1 MDKKKIQLILGVIL
15 VMAGMGV
22 FYRIPQVMPK
32 VAAIKAFSSSLGII
46 KFSFYMLGVF
56 LIFGGAKK
64 IHDNKNGNKTDR
76 T

>member
-32 VAAIKAFSSSLGII
+32 VATIKAFSSSLGII

-56 LIFGGAKK
+56 LIFAGVKK

-76 T
+76 I